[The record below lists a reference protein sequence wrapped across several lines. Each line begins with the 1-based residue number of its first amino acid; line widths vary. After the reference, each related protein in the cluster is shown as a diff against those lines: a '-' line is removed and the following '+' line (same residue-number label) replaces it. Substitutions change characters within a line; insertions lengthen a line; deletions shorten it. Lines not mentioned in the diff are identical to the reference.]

1 MPAGTVVGPVVDVA
15 AARRTYEAAEL
26 AFDEAAHDERA
37 QYERWQE
44 SFGASQVARD
54 EADPGLAGVPGR
66 GERLSRRWTGDGGGP
81 ARARG
86 SGSMTRAM
94 WRWWE

>member
-1 MPAGTVVGPVVDVA
+1 MPAGTVVGPAVDVA

-26 AFDEAAHDERA
+26 VFDESAQDERV

-54 EADPGLAGVPGR
+54 EAD
-66 GERLSRRWTGDGGGP
+66 
-81 ARARG
+81 RAW
-86 SGSMTRAM
+86 RAY
-94 WRWWE
+94 RAAVNG